1 MAARRLLIVLLV
13 LLGLSTLAAALVPQR
28 NLRREGTGQTV
39 TSPTQT
45 QSTTTASTPNGFGF
59 PPIEITVGGNK
70 IPLVTCRP
78 QAVKKG
84 NCRPIRVGD
93 QVPLVVKSKV
103 ATELEIPQ
111 FGLVA
116 VVAPN
121 APASFNLIPDV
132 PGTIGILCPTIAK
145 AKSPGSCAPTS
156 GGNATNRRVVARVNV
171 EPANSPGQGA

>member
-13 LLGLSTLAAALVPQR
+13 LLGLSTLAAALVPQHT
-28 NLRREGTGQTV
+28 LRREGTTV
-39 TSPTQT
+39 TSPTQ
-45 QSTTTASTPNGFGF
+45 STTTTITAKGFGF

-70 IPLVTCRP
+70 IPLVTCKP

-84 NCRPIRVGD
+84 NCTPIRVGD
-93 QVPLVVKSKV
+93 QVPLVVKSKI

-121 APASFNLIPDV
+121 APATFNVIPDV
-132 PGTIGILCPTIAK
+132 AGPF
-145 AKSPGSCAPTS
+145 
-156 GGNATNRRVVARVNV
+156 
-171 EPANSPGQGA
+171 

>member
-13 LLGLSTLAAALVPQR
+13 LLGLSTLAAALLPQR
-28 NLRREGTGQTV
+28 DLRREGTAQTV

-45 QSTTTASTPNGFGF
+45 QATTTASVPNGFGF
-59 PPIEITVGGNK
+59 QPIEITVGGNK
-70 IPLVTCRP
+70 IPLVACKPR
-78 QAVKKG
+78 AVH
-84 NCRPIRVGD
+84 CTPIHVGD

-132 PGTIGILCPTIAK
+132 SGTIGILCPTAAK
-145 AKSPGSCAPTS
+145 AKSPISCAPTS
-156 GGNATNRRVVARVNV
+156 GGTATNRRVVARVDV
-171 EPANSPGQGA
+171 EPATPPTAG